1 METSS
6 SCLIRKISNQKRSAS
21 RAVSSPGGKWMREE
35 MKEGPSQIPAALP
48 YKLKGSVE
56 VCGVYVPG
64 YVYFM
69 FWMIPF

>member
-1 METSS
+1 
-6 SCLIRKISNQKRSAS
+6 
-21 RAVSSPGGKWMREE
+21 MREE

-69 FWMIPF
+69 F